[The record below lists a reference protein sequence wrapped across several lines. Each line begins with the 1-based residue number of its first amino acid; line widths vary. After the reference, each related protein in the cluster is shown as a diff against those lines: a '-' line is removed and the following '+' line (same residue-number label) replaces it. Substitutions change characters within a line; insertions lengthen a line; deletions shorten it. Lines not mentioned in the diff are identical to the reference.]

1 MMEKKTVLI
10 NCSPKK
16 KLSVSGFIMKCAG
29 LMIRGPKEYFQLRTP
44 ADRKPILDALK
55 TAGKVVFVM
64 PLYVDSV
71 PSHVLPFMKEME
83 GFCRENGLSLK
94 VYVIANNGFI
104 EGKQNEPLMQAVE
117 NFCAR
122 AGLAWCG
129 GVGIGGGVMLN
140 VERIMI
146 TVMFGLMLLNVA
158 LCAMQGDSVL
168 APVRSF
174 GISLGELLLLACGI
188 IAYTVRLAIHVNKGA
203 DAGKRYTRIM
213 VPSFL
218 FILFADIFFV
228 IISFFQ
234 GGLFRGWF
242 SRFQPDAKYGI
253 LSMKRESFV
262 SEGKNHA
269 GSV

>member
-1 MMEKKTVLI
+1 MMEKTVLI

-29 LMIRGPKEYFQLRTP
+29 FMIRGPKECFQLRTP
-44 ADRKPILDALK
+44 ADRKPILNALK
-55 TAGKVVFVM
+55 TAGKAVFIA

-71 PSHVLPFMKEME
+71 PSHMLPFLKEME
-83 GFCRENGLSLK
+83 GFCKENSLCLK

-104 EGKQNEPLMQAVE
+104 EGKQNEPLMQVME

-146 TVMFGLMLLNVA
+146 TVMFWMMLLNML
-158 LCAMQGDSVL
+158 LCAAHGENVL
-168 APVRSF
+168 DPVRSF

-188 IAYTVRLAIHVNKGA
+188 IAYTVRLAFHVNKGT

-242 SRFQPDAKYGI
+242 SRFQPDKKYGI
-253 LSMKRESFV
+253 IAMK
-262 SEGKNHA
+262 K
-269 GSV
+269 

>member
-1 MMEKKTVLI
+1 MMEKTVLI

-29 LMIRGPKEYFQLRTP
+29 FMIRGPKECFQLRTP
-44 ADRKPILDALK
+44 ADRKPILNALK
-55 TAGKVVFVM
+55 TAGKAVFIA

-71 PSHVLPFMKEME
+71 PSHMLPFLKEME
-83 GFCRENGLSLK
+83 GFCKENGLHLK

-104 EGKQNEPLMQAVE
+104 EGKQNEPLMQVME

-146 TVMFGLMLLNVA
+146 TVMFWLMLLNML
-158 LCAMQGDSVL
+158 LCAAHGENVL
-168 APVRSF
+168 DPVRSF

-188 IAYTVRLAIHVNKGA
+188 IAYTVRLAFHVNKGT

-242 SRFQPDAKYGI
+242 LRFQPDVKYDI
-253 LSMKRESFV
+253 IATK
-262 SEGKNHA
+262 K
-269 GSV
+269 

>member
-1 MMEKKTVLI
+1 MEKTVLI

-29 LMIRGPKEYFQLRTP
+29 LMIRGEKKYLHLRMPSDRQAVLQALTD
-44 ADRKPILDALK
+44 AD
-55 TAGKVVFVM
+55 KVVFAV

-83 GFCRENGLSLK
+83 AFCKENSLRLK

-104 EGKQNEPLMQAVE
+104 EGRQNEPLMQVME

-122 AGLAWCG
+122 SGLEWCG

-146 TVMFGLMLLNVA
+146 TVMFGLMILNTL
-158 LCAMQGDSVL
+158 LCAVRGEDIL
-168 APVRSF
+168 EPIRSF
-174 GISLGELLLLACGI
+174 GISVGELLILCCGI
-188 IAYTVRLAIHVNKGA
+188 IAFTVRLAQHINKGT

-213 VPSFL
+213 LPSFI
-218 FILFADIFFV
+218 FILFADVFFT
-228 IISFFQ
+228 IISVFQ
-234 GGLFRGWF
+234 GGFFRGWF
-242 SRFQPDAKYGI
+242 SRFKPDAGCSIIAAKGQ
-253 LSMKRESFV
+253 
-262 SEGKNHA
+262 
-269 GSV
+269 

>member
-1 MMEKKTVLI
+1 MMEKTVLI

-16 KLSVSGFIMKCAG
+16 RLSVSGFIMKCAG
-29 LMIRGPKEYFQLRTP
+29 RMIRGKKEYLHLRTP
-44 ADRKPILDALK
+44 ADRKTILNALK
-55 TAGKVVFVM
+55 TAGKVIFVM

-83 GFCRENGLSLK
+83 GFCKENGLKLK
-94 VYVIANNGFI
+94 VYAIANNGFI
-104 EGKQNEPLMQAVE
+104 EGKQNEPLMQVTE

-122 AGLAWCG
+122 AGLTWCG

-140 VERIMI
+140 VERIML
-146 TVMFGLMLLNVA
+146 TVMFGLMLLNVGLRA
-158 LCAMQGDSVL
+158 VQGENVL
-168 APVRSF
+168 EPVRSF

-188 IAYTVRLAIHVNKGA
+188 IAYTVRLALHVNKGT

-213 VPSFL
+213 VPSFI

-234 GGLFRGWF
+234 GGIFRGWF
-242 SRFQPDAKYGI
+242 SRFQPDAKCKI
-253 LSMKRESFV
+253 ITR
-262 SEGKNHA
+262 
-269 GSV
+269 